1 VLVLA
6 SAGLIK
12 SLAYSLYLSKS
23 CLVVV
28 EIGCILI
35 LEGLSFL
42 GDGSTVHGFSVWVGF
57 SLVAILQSEGEAYFL
72 HEVSMTGDAE
82 TASAGISL

>member
-1 VLVLA
+1 MLT
-6 SAGLIK
+6 SAGLMK
-12 SLAYSLYLSKS
+12 SLAYSLYLSNS

-28 EIGCILI
+28 ETGCILI

-42 GDGSTVHGFSVWVGF
+42 GDGSTVHGFRVGF
-57 SLVAILQSEGEAYFL
+57 SLVAILQLEGEAYFL